1 MYGHPVGCPTPHDFR
16 PATPSTRGALIWRF
30 ICIELQGL
38 KGAVEG
44 SIWKWRGLWHLW
56 INRVGCFKRRVQG
69 DSSLVETGQRDGASG
84 RWVLEIGTWSKQG
97 ITFASDPALK
107 GKEQKLPINII
118 GVKKKINYIK

>member
-1 MYGHPVGCPTPHDFR
+1 MYDRASADRHPVGCPTPHDFR

-56 INRVGCFKRRVQG
+56 INKGLDVLKDEYKVTPVWWKEAKEMVQA
-69 DSSLVETGQRDGASG
+69 EDGS
-84 RWVLEIGTWSKQG
+84 WKLEPEVSKELRLQV
-97 ITFASDPALK
+97 ILHW
-107 GKEQKLPINII
+107 KERSR
-118 GVKKKINYIK
+118 NYLSIS